1 MKNKSEIFYETMGYP
16 KPSNE
21 TLSFFHITELSSTDS
36 LQHHPQICDL
46 FNREGEQSD
55 RMKQYIVFCDS
66 YWSIWKSIPFV
77 EQVYLA
83 NSITFNALHEW
94 SDVDVLIIAK
104 SWKLWLV
111 RLFVRITLFAK
122 WILRTWSRVSKKICT
137 SFLIDSSQLNLYP
150 LLIQPLDIYLIFWL
164 AHLVPWYSSQ
174 IKESDK
180 IWKYNK
186 RLKGYMPHHP
196 LKQVIR
202 LENNFYYGTTKLRD
216 IIEKILWKWFG
227 DICNKL
233 VSIIRKPIM
242 LRKRRKLG
250 KMWWGIVISDTM
262 LKFHGD
268 KRKDIALRFKSR
280 NAETVEQ

>member
-1 MKNKSEIFYETMGYP
+1 
-16 KPSNE
+16 
-21 TLSFFHITELSSTDS
+21 
-36 LQHHPQICDL
+36 
-46 FNREGEQSD
+46 
-55 RMKQYIVFCDS
+55 
-66 YWSIWKSIPFV
+66 V

-94 SDVDVLIIAK
+94 SDIDVFIIAK

-111 RLFVRITLFAK
+111 RLFVRVTLFAK
-122 WILRTWSRVSKKICT
+122 WILRTWSLVPKKICT

-150 LLIQPLDIYLIFWL
+150 ILLQPLDIYLIFWI

-174 IKESDK
+174 IKESEK

-216 IIEKILWKWFG
+216 VIESILWRWFG

-242 LRKRRKLG
+242 LWKKRRLG

-268 KRKDIALRFKSR
+268 KRKDIALRFKSKT
-280 NAETVEQ
+280 AENME